1 MNIQKIKI
9 IDNDTIVITTV
20 DNQVLWFNKNDLSG
34 PHRSWFDN
42 ILACSTS
49 LVNETSQK

>member
-9 IDNDTIVITTV
+9 IDKDTIVITTV
-20 DNQVLWFNKNDLSG
+20 DNQVIWFTKNELSMSQ
-34 PHRSWFDN
+34 RTWFDN

-49 LVNETSQK
+49 LIMGDKK